1 MTSVTH
7 KEILPGVRL
16 TAVHTGKFK
25 TCLLGMTLLA
35 PLEKQAASANA
46 LIPMVLRRGTRE
58 HPDLEALSAAM
69 DELYGGS
76 IEPMVRKKGETQCI
90 GFVGSFLDDMLTPDG
105 TMLLEP
111 AAKLMGDLLLRP
123 AMENGVFR
131 SDYTEGERANLA
143 DRIKA
148 QINDK
153 RQYSMLRLTQLMCG
167 GEPYGIDKFGDEQ
180 STASLTAQKL
190 WEQYHKLLAT
200 APVELYY
207 CGSAPTDRV
216 EHAFASALE
225 GLPRAASRTM
235 PGCIVQPK
243 PSSPEPN
250 YVTDRLDVTQGK
262 LAIGFRTGGISAASE
277 LLPDLLVFNA
287 VYGGTTTSKLFM
299 NVREKLSLCY
309 FASSLL
315 EKQKGIML
323 VSSGIEFDKYERAKN
338 EILAQLDECRT
349 GKIEPLE
356 LEGAIRSVVSTL
368 RSAMDSHARLED
380 YWLGQAAA
388 GLTEE
393 PQKLAERVEAV
404 TLQRVVDVAKG
415 VELDTVY
422 FLNGK
427 EAV

>member
-7 KEILPGVRL
+7 KDILPGVRL

-35 PLEKQAASANA
+35 PLEAQNASSNA

-58 HPDLEALSAAM
+58 HPDLESLSAAM

-90 GFVGSFLDDMLTPDG
+90 GFVGSFLDDMFTPDG

-111 AAKLMGDLLLRP
+111 AAALMGDLLLRP
-123 AMENGVFR
+123 TMENGMFR
-131 SDYTEGERANLA
+131 SDYMEGERTNLI
-143 DRIKA
+143 DRIKS

-167 GEPYGIDKFGDEQ
+167 DEPYGIDKYGDEQ
-180 STASLTAQKL
+180 SAASITVQML
-190 WEQYHKLLAT
+190 WEEYHKLLAT

-216 EHAFASALE
+216 ERAFVSALE
-225 GLPRAASRTM
+225 GLPRASNRAM
-235 PGCIVQPK
+235 PGCTVKPK
-243 PSSPEPN
+243 PTATEPK
-250 YVTDRLDVTQGK
+250 YVTDRMDVTQGK
-262 LAIGFRTGGISAASE
+262 LAIGYRTGGISTSSE
-277 LLPDLLVFNA
+277 RLPDLLVFNA

-338 EILAQLDECRT
+338 EILAQLDECRA
-349 GKIEPLE
+349 GNMEALE

-368 RSAMDSHARLED
+368 RTALDSHARLED
-380 YWLGQAAA
+380 FWLGQAAA
-388 GLTEE
+388 GLTEG
-393 PQKLAERVEAV
+393 PQELAERVESV
-404 TLQRVVDVAKG
+404 TLQRVVEVAKG
-415 VELDTVY
+415 IELDTVY

-427 EAV
+427 EAE